1 VNDKFVKVLFDVDP
15 EEDWDGAG
23 GPETVWAEPI
33 EGKESEH
40 FRIMNSPFH
49 VKGVSFLDVVKA
61 SFIAGSNLVFNF
73 EAVVQRGGHSTF
85 MLLMVPD
92 DSRNEAYWNMLERMG
107 CSYESGTI
115 DSDVGSRLL
124 YSVDVPPSADINDVH
139 EMLER
144 GETDKVWIFYEGFVS
159 PAHKAGD

>member
-1 VNDKFVKVLFDVDP
+1 
-15 EEDWDGAG
+15 
-23 GPETVWAEPI
+23 
-33 EGKESEH
+33 
-40 FRIMNSPFH
+40 
-49 VKGVSFLDVVKA
+49 
-61 SFIAGSNLVFNF
+61 
-73 EAVVQRGGHSTF
+73 
-85 MLLMVPD
+85 
-92 DSRNEAYWNMLERMG
+92 MG